1 MNLGVLETLIFG
13 LAGGVIAFAP
23 AVRNFLSVFGW
34 IVFGS
39 KARVSSFSCLLLPM
53 EPGEKLLAGQLF
65 RISKLT
71 STSEWT

>member
-1 MNLGVLETLIFG
+1 MNFGVLETLIFG

-39 KARVSSFSCLLLPM
+39 KAHVSSF
-53 EPGEKLLAGQLF
+53 F
-65 RISKLT
+65 
-71 STSEWT
+71 